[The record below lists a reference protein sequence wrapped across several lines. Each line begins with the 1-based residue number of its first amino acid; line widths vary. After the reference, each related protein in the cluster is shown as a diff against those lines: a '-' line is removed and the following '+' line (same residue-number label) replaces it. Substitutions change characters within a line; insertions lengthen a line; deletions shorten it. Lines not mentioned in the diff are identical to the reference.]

1 MITMTIRITA
11 TINDITRKIKAVL
24 SEEGV
29 VLLVPGLESVVVLV
43 RVWVGDELLLS
54 VINDELAKQLNNS
67 LELNYRKK

>member
-1 MITMTIRITA
+1 MTIRITA

>member
-1 MITMTIRITA
+1 
-11 TINDITRKIKAVL
+11 
-24 SEEGV
+24 